1 MSAPSRSAPRA
12 SAATGV
18 QRRSAICLASLA
30 VGVLLVPSP
39 APAAEPIV
47 PIDLLLCQQAIG
59 KEALRFV
66 KRVHKAWRICRDA
79 DTRGQGCDPA
89 RRDAAIADAAAKLAR
104 RSEPRCDA
112 VTLES
117 LGFPEACDDP
127 DGAPF
132 TLADLVACLRDGHG
146 AHAEAMFAIEYPA
159 GAP

>member
-1 MSAPSRSAPRA
+1 MPGGVNFRSA
-12 SAATGV
+12 ST
-18 QRRSAICLASLA
+18 
-30 VGVLLVPSP
+30 
-39 APAAEPIV
+39 
-47 PIDLLLCQQAIG
+47 
-59 KEALRFV
+59 
-66 KRVHKAWRICRDA
+66 ICRDA
-79 DTRGQGCDPA
+79 DARGQGCDPA